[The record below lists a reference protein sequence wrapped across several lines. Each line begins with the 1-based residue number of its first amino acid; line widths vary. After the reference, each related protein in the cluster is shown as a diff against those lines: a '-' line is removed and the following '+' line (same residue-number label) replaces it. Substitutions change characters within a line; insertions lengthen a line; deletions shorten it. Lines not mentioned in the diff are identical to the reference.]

1 MFNTLFGRHC
11 FKKMPSRLHSA
22 SEVSQG
28 TFLKTICRTENAKK
42 SQDDIITWRKDLY
55 CHNKALK
62 EVFEKIRNHGLKLNK
77 SKCQIAVN
85 ELVFLEH
92 IISSDGF
99 KEDPKKVYGIIM
111 ASPTNKTELQK
122 FFGMLNCFRKFISNS
137 PIELANLREL
147 LEKDNEFIF
156 DNPQIDAFNST
167 VHHTMHH

>member
-1 MFNTLFGRHC
+1 MSFSTNLILRI
-11 FKKMPSRLHSA
+11 
-22 SEVSQG
+22 
-28 TFLKTICRTENAKK
+28 ICRTGNAKK

-55 CHNKALK
+55 CHNEALK
-62 EVFEKIRNHGLKLNK
+62 EVFEKIINHGLKLNK

-99 KEDPKKVYGIIM
+99 KDDPKKVRSITM

-122 FFGMLNCFRKFISNS
+122 IFGINNCFRKFISKL
-137 PIELANLREL
+137 PIIKLANLREL
-147 LEKDNEFIF
+147 LEKGNEFIF
-156 DNPQIDAFNST
+156 HNPQINAFNST